1 MNEEIDQLVESQLSP
16 LNETWRDWRDSSD
29 LIPEN
34 EALIVV
40 RVVRNDEGVLAVTH
54 HPDIGGLGLWL
65 PGESPDLAPG
75 VAVSIGG
82 TRIKLAEASNDLIQS
97 QNIRGV
103 IAVESPGELVVSIN
117 SLGEDV

>member
-1 MNEEIDQLVESQLSP
+1 M
-16 LNETWRDWRDSSD
+16 
-29 LIPEN
+29 
-34 EALIVV
+34 
-40 RVVRNDEGVLAVTH
+40 
-54 HPDIGGLGLWL
+54 
-65 PGESPDLAPG
+65 
-75 VAVSIGG
+75 SIGG